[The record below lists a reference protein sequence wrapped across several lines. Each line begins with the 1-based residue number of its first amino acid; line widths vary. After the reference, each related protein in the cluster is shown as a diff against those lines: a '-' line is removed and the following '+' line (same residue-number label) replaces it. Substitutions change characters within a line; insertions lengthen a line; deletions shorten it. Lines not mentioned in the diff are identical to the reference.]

1 MYKIAIC
8 DDNTQFSTSLEKVLT
23 SRLQERNVG
32 FELTVFQ
39 DPSEL
44 LAAFENDGTF
54 HLIFLDIL
62 YEKHP
67 ANGIEIARKIRSF
80 HTNTDF
86 VFLSYSSDYA
96 LESYEVSPLH
106 YIIKSPVMEKLED
119 ALNRFFN
126 KHSEQNFYI
135 KTREG
140 ILSLPVSDILYFEI
154 YGHNISVYVKSGK
167 SHTFSGTLKKVESQ
181 LPPSLFI
188 RAHKSFLVNMEHIV
202 KIARYE
208 ITLSNDA
215 TVPVSK
221 KKYPAIMNAFA
232 EYSTKNTS
240 M

>member
-8 DDNTQFSTSLEKVLT
+8 DDNTQFGTSLEKALT

-62 YEKHP
+62 YEKHH
-67 ANGIEIARKIRSF
+67 ANGIEIARKIRSL
-80 HTNTDF
+80 HTNTDI

-106 YIIKSPVMEKLED
+106 YIIKSPDMEKIEE

-140 ILSLPVSDILYFEI
+140 ILSLPHSL
-154 YGHNISVYVKSGK
+154 YGHTRV
-167 SHTFSGTLKKVESQ
+167 FSQIWS
-181 LPPSLFI
+181 
-188 RAHKSFLVNMEHIV
+188 
-202 KIARYE
+202 
-208 ITLSNDA
+208 TLSKL
-215 TVPVSK
+215 PVMRLPFPTMPPCLS
-221 KKYPAIMNAFA
+221 AR
-232 EYSTKNTS
+232 KNILLS
-240 M
+240 

>member
-8 DDNTQFSTSLEKVLT
+8 DDDTQFGTSLEKVLT
-23 SRLQERNVG
+23 SRLQERNVA

-39 DPSEL
+39 NPSEL

-54 HLIFLDIL
+54 HLIFMDIL
-62 YEKHP
+62 YEQHT
-67 ANGIEIARKIRSF
+67 NGIEIARKIRSF
-80 HTNTDF
+80 HTDTDI

-106 YIIKSPVMEKLED
+106 YIIKSHVMEKIEE

-140 ILSLPVSDILYFEI
+140 ILSVPVSDILYFEI
-154 YGHNISVYVKSGK
+154 YGHNLSVYVKSGK

-188 RAHKSFLVNMEHIV
+188 RAHKSFLVNMEYIV

-221 KKYPAIMNAFA
+221 KKYPAIMNAFV
-232 EYSTKNTS
+232 EYSTQNAP

>member
-8 DDNTQFSTSLEKVLT
+8 DDDTQFGTSLEKVLT
-23 SRLQERNVG
+23 SRLQERNVA

-39 DPSEL
+39 NPSEL

-54 HLIFLDIL
+54 HLIFMDIL
-62 YEKHP
+62 YEQHT
-67 ANGIEIARKIRSF
+67 NGIEIARKIRSF
-80 HTNTDF
+80 HTDTDI

-106 YIIKSPVMEKLED
+106 YIIKSHVMEKIEE
-119 ALNRFFN
+119 ALNRFFS
-126 KHSEQNFYI
+126 KHSEQSFYI

-154 YGHNISVYVKSGK
+154 YGHNLSVYLKSGE